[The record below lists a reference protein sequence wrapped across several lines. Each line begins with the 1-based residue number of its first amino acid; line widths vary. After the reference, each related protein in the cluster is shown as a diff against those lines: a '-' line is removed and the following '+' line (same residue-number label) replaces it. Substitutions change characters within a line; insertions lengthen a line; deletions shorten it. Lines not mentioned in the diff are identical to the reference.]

1 MDLGLTE
8 EQSMFKKVA
17 ADFVKSEAPPH
28 VNTTWFRKKETFQP
42 ALYRKAGELGWLGM
56 MIPEEYGGAA
66 ASFTDCGI
74 VFEELGR
81 APLPGPFFSSGVLSA
96 QLVMEGGSDA
106 QKQSWLPDICSAK
119 TIVIPAITDMGV
131 HWGPEAVETRLTKR
145 TGDFMLEGTKKFVY
159 DAQAA
164 TSFICAA
171 RTENGGIALVMV
183 DQSTPGITIT
193 PHVGFL
199 VSVAEVRFHEVQIPA
214 SNILAAGEGWRVL
227 DNTLEKAIPILCAY
241 QVGACQEVFDF
252 TVEYTKWRVAF
263 GQPIGRF
270 QRVQDHCVELAD
282 HLDAARWVTYE
293 TLWKL
298 DTGQPAKASV
308 HEAKAVASMGYY
320 EACNYAHMVF
330 AGPGTDYQHP
340 LMAHSVMAHTLYQY
354 LGTPQ
359 HHKRQMIDALYPRKT
374 Q

>member
-106 QKQSWLPDICSAK
+106 QKQSWLPDICNAK

-131 HWGPEAVETRLTKR
+131 HWGPEAVETRLTKNA
-145 TGDFMLEGTKKFVY
+145 GDFMLEGTKRFVY

-171 RTENGGIALVMV
+171 RTENGGIALVVV
-183 DQSTPGITIT
+183 DQTTPGMSIT
-193 PHVGFL
+193 PHVGFM
-199 VSVAEVRFHEVQIPA
+199 VSVAEVRFDKVKIPS

-227 DNTLEKAIPILCAY
+227 DNAFEKAIPILCAY
-241 QVGACQEVFDF
+241 QVGACQEVFDL

-282 HLDAARWVTYE
+282 HLDAARWVTCAHGFRR
-293 TLWKL
+293 TRHGL
-298 DTGQPAKASV
+298 PASPNGA
-308 HEAKAVASMGYY
+308 
-320 EACNYAHMVF
+320 
-330 AGPGTDYQHP
+330 
-340 LMAHSVMAHTLYQY
+340 
-354 LGTPQ
+354 
-359 HHKRQMIDALYPRKT
+359 
-374 Q
+374 